1 MTTIIDPHI
10 HLYSRTT
17 DDYHR
22 MYDDGIRAVVEPSF
36 WLGQARRFAG
46 TFFDY
51 FAHILEF
58 EPGRAARFGIDHF
71 ACIAMNPKEAANVA
85 LAHEV
90 IDGIVPYLDHDR
102 CVAMGEVGFN
112 LITPD
117 EEEILMRQLELAK
130 RKNLLLLIHSPHD
143 TPTVSKK
150 KGVERTI
157 DILRELNYDHE
168 RILMDHNTED
178 TMALTRKADL
188 WAGLSVYPYSKL
200 NPQRVIDIQR
210 KWGLNKLMANSAADW
225 GVADPCSIPKLAK
238 AMAAS
243 GFTPGQV
250 EQFVFKNPL
259 GFYAQSGKFNPRLDL
274 PFVHPGTYQ
283 R

>member
-1 MTTIIDPHI
+1 MFIIDPHI

-36 WLGQARRFAG
+36 WLGQARRYAG
-46 TFFDY
+46 SFFDY

-58 EPGRAARFGIDHF
+58 EATRAAKFGIDHY
-71 ACIAMNPKEAANVA
+71 ACIAMNPKEAVNTP

-90 IDGIVPYLDHDR
+90 IAGMGAYLDHPR
-102 CVAMGEVGFN
+102 CVALGEVGYN
-112 LITPD
+112 LINA
-117 EEEILMRQLELAK
+117 EEEEVLQRQLELAK
-130 RKNLLLLIHSPHD
+130 KKNMPIMIHSPHD

-150 KGVERTI
+150 QGVERTI
-157 DILRELNYDHE
+157 AVIKELNYDHNK
-168 RILMDHNTED
+168 ILMDHNTEE
-178 TMALTRKADL
+178 TMPLTRKAEL

-200 NPQRVIDIQR
+200 NPERVIAIQK
-210 KWGLNKLMANSAADW
+210 KWGLDKLMANSAADW
-225 GVADPCSIPKLAK
+225 GVADPCSIPKVAK

-243 GFTPGQV
+243 GFMPKQV
-250 EQFVFKNPL
+250 EQFVFHNPL
-259 GFYAQSGKFNPRLDL
+259 NFYKQSGRFNPKLDI
-274 PFVHPGTYQ
+274 PFVHPSTYQ